1 MIKKINRLKKMRG
14 ITNRYIARK
23 YGVSETWVS
32 LVIHEK
38 GKSRRIKRA
47 IARALRQPME
57 DLWPEQNNKRKA
69 A

>member
-1 MIKKINRLKKMRG
+1 MCG

-47 IARALRQPME
+47 IARALRQPVE
-57 DLWPEQNNKRKA
+57 ELWPNSNNKRKA

>member
-1 MIKKINRLKKMRG
+1 MRG
-14 ITNRYIARK
+14 VTNRQIARK

-47 IARALRQPME
+47 IARALKQPIE
-57 DLWPEQNNKRKA
+57 ELWPEQNHKRKA